1 MDTPSKRRNIL
12 LKYKSYN
19 SSCSKGF
26 KMRGDGYYIRNGV
39 IYVDGELEGKR
50 YRKSTGLTVSKKNI
64 AYVQKNHHVILQ
76 NIVEESKKTTF
87 TEFAMQVIEN
97 GSYNRAIAYQKEIVS
112 KFERHINPYFKN
124 REFSEIKPMVIENW
138 ENMLLKKY
146 SAATVKKYANIL
158 KQIMRK
164 ALANDLCMKDPFI
177 GVDPIKKAPPKKRA
191 IYTEDEMFNIISNS
205 SGWFKTFIVTAF
217 ATGMRTGELLAL
229 KWSDID
235 FERRIITVQRN
246 INHAVIKEST
256 KTNRSRIIDML
267 DLVYDAL
274 EKEFTCKRS
283 DEWVFVNKFGE
294 PFTESKNILK
304 YHFKPLLER
313 IGVPYKSLYSSRHSF
328 ISLMLNRGMDLL
340 WVQNTAGHAS
350 STTTLK
356 YYAMYMKSDAKRL
369 QKANNI
375 MQNNGTHLAQTVIS

>member
-1 MDTPSKRRNIL
+1 MDTSWKRRVIL
-12 LKYKSYN
+12 LKYNSYN
-19 SSCSKGF
+19 SSYPKGV
-26 KMRGDGYYIRNGV
+26 KMRGDGYYIRNSV

-50 YRKSTGLTVSKKNI
+50 YRKSTGLPVTKKNI
-64 AYVQKNHHVILQ
+64 SYVQKNHHVILQ
-76 NIVEESKKTTF
+76 NIVEESQKTTF
-87 TEFAMQVIEN
+87 TEFALQVIEN
-97 GSYNRAIAYQKEIVS
+97 GSYNRTIAYQKEVVS
-112 KFERHINPYFKN
+112 KFERYINPYFKH
-124 REFSEIKPMVIENW
+124 REFSEIKPMIIENW
-138 ENMLLKKY
+138 QNMLLKKY
-146 SAATVKKYANIL
+146 SAATVKKYTNIL

-177 GVDPIKKAPPKKRA
+177 GVDIVKKAPPKKRA
-191 IYTEDEMFNIISNS
+191 IYTEDEMFNIISNA

-235 FERRIITVQRN
+235 FEKRVITVQRN

-256 KTNRSRIIDML
+256 KTNKSRTIDML

-274 EKEFTCKRS
+274 SNEFSHKKN
-283 DEWVFVNKFGE
+283 DEWIFTNKYDE
-294 PFTESKNILK
+294 PFSESKNILK
-304 YHFKPLLER
+304 YYFKPLLEK
-313 IGVPYKSLYSSRHSF
+313 IGVEYKSLYSSRHSF
-328 ISLMLNRGMDLL
+328 ISLMLNRGMDLM
-340 WVQNTAGHAS
+340 WVQNIAGHAS

-375 MQNNGTHLAQTVIS
+375 MQNNGTHQTQMVIS